1 MRKILPSLENNEK
14 SRVRLKKVPAQP
26 ETYRNI
32 WLSSC
37 PACEIEGDSLGNF
50 WPCL

>member
-1 MRKILPSLENNEK
+1 MKKILPSLKHNEK
-14 SRVRLKKVPAQP
+14 SCVRLKRILAQP

-37 PACEIEGDSLGNF
+37 PACEIEEK
-50 WPCL
+50 